1 MDLLGFVFKSV
12 YPFFILIGLGFGL
25 RRFGFVNEAWAETSN
40 RLVFYV
46 ALPALLFV
54 EISRSNLRALYDGRL
69 VGLTLAVFFLFA
81 VLVWIISRIS
91 INRPASR
98 GVFVQGAFRS
108 NVAIIGLPLVDALLG
123 REALALSA
131 MILAFLLPLFVLVSI
146 FLLSYSPERS
156 PDKVDETRSGVLRKN
171 LLSLLL
177 NPLIHAVALGTLVA
191 LIPQKPPAL
200 FFKPVD
206 YLSTMTFPMSLLV
219 LGMGMNPGRD
229 RRQKGLLAVAIFLKN
244 MVLPA
249 ILCTL
254 AWLLG
259 YRGDVLLILFVVA
272 ASPTA
277 VASYVMARAMK
288 QDAELAAGIVFHTTV
303 WSALT
308 VPLGIWVLK
317 SLG

>member
-1 MDLLGFVFKSV
+1 MELLGFVLKSV
-12 YPFFILIGLGFGL
+12 YPFFILIGLGFAL
-25 RRFGFVNEAWAETSN
+25 RRFGFVNEAWAEISN

-54 EISRSNLRALYDGRL
+54 EISRSNLRSLYDGRL
-69 VGLTLAVFFLFA
+69 VALVLAVFFLFA
-81 VLVWIISRIS
+81 AAVWIFTRLS
-91 INRPASR
+91 IANPASR

-146 FLLSYSPERS
+146 FLLSYSSNPAAS
-156 PDKVDETRSGVLRKN
+156 TRSFISKN
-171 LLSLLL
+171 LVSLLL
-177 NPLIHAVALGTLVA
+177 NPLIHAVALGTVVA

-200 FFKPVD
+200 LFKPVE

-229 RRQKGLLAVAIFLKN
+229 RRHKGMLAGVIFLKN
-244 MVLPA
+244 LVLPA
-249 ILCTL
+249 ILCAL
-254 AWLLG
+254 AWFLG
-259 YRGDVLLILFVVA
+259 YRGNTLLILFVVA

-288 QDAELAAGIVFHTTV
+288 QDAELAAGIVFHTTL

-308 VPLGIWVLK
+308 VPLGIWILK
-317 SLG
+317 